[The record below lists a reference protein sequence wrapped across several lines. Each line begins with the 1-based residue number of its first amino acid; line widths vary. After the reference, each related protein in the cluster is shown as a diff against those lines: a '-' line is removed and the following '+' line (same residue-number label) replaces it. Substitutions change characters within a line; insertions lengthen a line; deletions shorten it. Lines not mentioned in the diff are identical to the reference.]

1 MISAFLNEQPELI
14 DEFTKRYPGI
24 AIYIM
29 DILSRSEAIQV
40 TRKLSID
47 GIIRMIQEE
56 AKVTIL
62 NKFSFMED
70 ISPEI
75 ALNITSLVEKV
86 GKEKSYLTDEEREL
100 IYEIYRDFE
109 KGKKKK
115 FKFFDALP
123 TEGRLSISVYLLN
136 NDLVSSMVFILLTP
150 KDIRFSILDSLPK
163 NDLKKALSLLP
174 QNVLLEYAT
183 YSNLPIQEI
192 AEHIEDTAL
201 KDTLYR
207 YKPKKDK
214 IIEIGAGTGSIARML
229 NDKGYDLSIGE
240 IHPNGIEYALKNNDK
255 NLSIYQFN
263 IMNNPFKNHFDVV
276 GLFDVLEHIEDDQLA
291 IKNISKMLRGG

>member
-24 AIYIM
+24 AIYVM
-29 DILSRSEAIQV
+29 DILSRNEAIQV

-56 AKVTIL
+56 ARMTIL
-62 NKFSFMED
+62 NKFSFIGENA
-70 ISPEI
+70 SLETT
-75 ALNITSLVEKV
+75 LYITSLVEKV
-86 GKEKSYLTDEEREL
+86 GKEKNYLANEERKL
-100 IYEIYRDFE
+100 IYEIYEDF
-109 KGKKKK
+109 KKSKKKK

-136 NDLVSSMVFILLTP
+136 NDLVSFLVFILLTP

-214 IIEIGAGTGSIARML
+214 IIESYKKAVKIIKENANQRNKLISGLYET
-229 NDKGYDLSIGE
+229 
-240 IHPNGIEYALKNNDK
+240 LKNLDAEERSIVVEKLIWDRLLDK
-255 NLSIYQFN
+255 DTLIATQQ
-263 IMNNPFKNHFDVV
+263 
-276 GLFDVLEHIEDDQLA
+276 LFEKI
-291 IKNISKMLRGG
+291 

>member
-29 DILSRSEAIQV
+29 DILSRNEAIQV

-136 NDLVSSMVFILLTP
+136 NDLVSFLVFILLTP

-214 IIEIGAGTGSIARML
+214 IIESYKKAV
-229 NDKGYDLSIGE
+229 E
-240 IHPNGIEYALKNNDK
+240 IIKENANQRNKLISGLYETLKNLDAEERSIVVEKLIWDRLLDK
-255 NLSIYQFN
+255 DTLIATQQ
-263 IMNNPFKNHFDVV
+263 
-276 GLFDVLEHIEDDQLA
+276 LFEKI
-291 IKNISKMLRGG
+291 